1 MILDLQRTKCQIFCF
16 ARRGTS
22 HFDLSGFS
30 GFSGLSGTLPSGG
43 ENPSLRHLLASLS
56 FLLQNAKRR

>member
-30 GFSGLSGTLPSGG
+30 GLSGTLPSGG
-43 ENPSLRHLLASLS
+43 EKPSLRHLLASLS